1 MKMGPGPVDGP
12 GPTPFGLLG
21 DPDDVSIRHAVAAVI
36 TVLTV
41 CMAFGLLYRF
51 HFAVFLLF
59 VAIAFQVALDPIVSW
74 LSRRGLTKIG
84 AVLLVY
90 AVLLTLVAGIAWL
103 SAPVLAEQT
112 RALLQSVPESY
123 LQLRTKLLDSPVIVM
138 RVLGAALPSTPSLA
152 MLTNGVGN
160 GPVESDAATGW
171 RLAGSA
177 GKGLF
182 AIFGVMAL
190 ALYWTVEGDVIL
202 RRLVMKAPPDR
213 RSSVREFIAESQVKI
228 GGYFRGQGILCVL
241 VGLVTAAVLGV
252 IGIPYALLLGL
263 LMTILEA
270 VPVVGSILGSV
281 PALLVTAAAAPDKLG
296 LVFVAMVAIQV
307 AEANL
312 LVPRIMNNA
321 VGVSA
326 IVSILA
332 LAGFGVLFGSAGAL
346 MGIPL
351 AAILQI
357 LIFRLLF
364 DVPIGDASPK
374 AVVLPQDV
382 GRTHVGVLRL
392 EAKGLIQAIR
402 RQARRESNTEQE
414 GLAAAEFED
423 EIEALAAELDAL
435 LATAD
440 GAA

>member
-1 MKMGPGPVDGP
+1 MKKGP
-12 GPTPFGLLG
+12 GPTDDPGPADVVLLG
-21 DPDDVSIRHAVAAVI
+21 HPDDVSIRHAIAAVV
-36 TVLTV
+36 TVLAV
-41 CMAFGLLYRF
+41 CLAFGLLYRF

-59 VAIAFQVALDPIVSW
+59 VAIAFQVALDPIIRW

-90 AVLLTLVAGIAWL
+90 AVLVMLVAGIAWL

-123 LQLRTKLLDSPVIVM
+123 LQLRAKLLASPLDVM
-138 RVLGAALPSTPSLA
+138 RVLGAALPSTASLA
-152 MLTNGVGN
+152 MLTNRVGS
-160 GPVESDAATGW
+160 GPVESDAVTGW
-171 RLAGSA
+171 RWAISA

-182 AIFGVMAL
+182 AVFGVMAL

-241 VGLVTAAVLGV
+241 VGVVTTTVLVV
-252 IGIPYALLLGL
+252 IGIPYALLLGM

-281 PALLVTAAAAPDKLG
+281 PALIVTAAAAPDKLG

-307 AEANL
+307 AEANF

-332 LAGFGVLFGSAGAL
+332 LAGFGVLFGFAGAL

-364 DVPIGDASPK
+364 DVPIGDAPPK
-374 AVVLPQDV
+374 AIVLPEDV
-382 GRTHVGVLRL
+382 SRTHLGVLRL
-392 EAKGLIQAIR
+392 EAKGLMQAIR
-402 RQARRESNTEQE
+402 RQARTDSNTEHE
-414 GLAAAEFED
+414 GLAAAQFED
-423 EIEALAAELDAL
+423 EIEAMAAELDAL

-440 GAA
+440 AAT